1 MLGVTMNNIV
11 DLKKQ
16 RFIRDCKDFLKTG
29 NITENLRV
37 SVVSATPG
45 HVEYL
50 KKNLDE
56 DTKRLVDIVIDKI
69 REKSRKNLTTSRTR
83 INFLASSVLENLCT
97 EDTKFA
103 VPEVIERYRETINPV
118 KALYYDLQEIMF
130 LYEDKPKNKHHKFL
144 IDKFKDKQEFEHIL
158 LAIDKDLEDLKECKL
173 RINELK
179 VEFNFSN
186 TSEYIKKI
194 VDLHNEMLQWKKL
207 FKAFPEWIDDNTKET
222 EDTKKGT
229 GLYQTLKKFFCY

>member
-1 MLGVTMNNIV
+1 MLGDKMNEIV
-11 DLKKQ
+11 DFKKQ
-16 RFIRDCKDFLKTG
+16 RFIRDCKEFLKSG
-29 NITENLRV
+29 NITDNLRT

-50 KKNLDE
+50 KKNLNE

-103 VPEVIERYRETINPV
+103 IPEVIKRYRESINPV

-130 LYEDKPKNKHHKFL
+130 LYEDRPKNKHHKFL
-144 IDKFKDKQEFEHIL
+144 IEKFKNKQEFETIL
-158 LAIDKDLEDLKECKL
+158 LAIDRDLEDLKECKK

-207 FKAFPEWIDDNTKET
+207 FHAFPEWIDDNTIEEQST
-222 EDTKKGT
+222 TRT
-229 GLYQTLKKFFCY
+229 GLYNTLKKFFCY